1 MVFHTR
7 IEEEKVTVSKM
18 ISLYCSKKH
27 HQKQLC
33 QSCIDLHDY
42 AMQRLD
48 KCVFG
53 NKKTVCAKC
62 PVHCYKPDR
71 REQIKEVMIYAG
83 PKMLLFHPWLAM
95 LHTYRS
101 LTSR

>member
-1 MVFHTR
+1 MLFRSR
-7 IEEEKVTVSKM
+7 IEEEKVTVSRM
-18 ISLYCSKKH
+18 IGLYCKKRH
-27 HQKQLC
+27 HQKKLC
-33 QSCIDLHDY
+33 TNCQDLHDY

-62 PVHCYKPDR
+62 PVHCYKHDR
-71 REQIKEVMIYAG
+71 REEIREVMIFGG
-83 PKMLLFHPWLAM
+83 PQMLLYHPWLAL

-101 LTSR
+101 LSGK